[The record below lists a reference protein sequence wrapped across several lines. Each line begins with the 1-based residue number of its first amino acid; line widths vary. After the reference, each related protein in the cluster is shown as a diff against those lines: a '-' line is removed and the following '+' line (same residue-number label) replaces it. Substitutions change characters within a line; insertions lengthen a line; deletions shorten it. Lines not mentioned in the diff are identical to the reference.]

1 MFPWVCSVTDHI
13 WRQNVVRTSVTDSA
27 AHHVPLFRSYP
38 ILKPSVIY
46 YETDVKQ
53 QGIPLLIS

>member
-1 MFPWVCSVTDHI
+1 MFPWVCSETDHI

-53 QGIPLLIS
+53 HGIPLLIS